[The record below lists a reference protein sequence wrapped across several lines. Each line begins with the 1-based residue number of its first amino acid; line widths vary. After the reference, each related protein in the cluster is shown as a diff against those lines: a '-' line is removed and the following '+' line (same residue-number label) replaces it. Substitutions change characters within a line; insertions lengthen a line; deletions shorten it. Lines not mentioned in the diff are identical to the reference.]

1 MTPKRWQKILAYSVV
16 GIALLFVYAPIL
28 LLMVY
33 SFTDSGGGEWTGLS
47 LVAYRE
53 MFEDPELL
61 MAALN
66 TFILGISSALIATLL
81 GTFTAIGIFNTRNKL
96 ARTAVSGANQITVVN
111 ADVVTG
117 VSFMLLFVVLR
128 DIGLDIPRGWFTLI
142 VSHVMITTPYVI
154 MAVMPRLRQLNP
166 NTYEAALDLGAT
178 PFQATTKV
186 LFPQLFGA
194 MIAGFALAF
203 TLSLDD
209 FVISRYNRGDGDLQT
224 ISTYI
229 YGMVVKH
236 GILNSFR
243 ALSTLLFIIILGIL
257 ILMNVKSRP
266 KTNKGDHK
274 K

>member
-1 MTPKRWQKILAYSVV
+1 MNVKKWQKALALSIVV
-16 GIALLFVYAPIL
+16 IALLFVYAPIL
-28 LLMVY
+28 LLMAY

-47 LVAYRE
+47 LVAYGE
-53 MFEDPELL
+53 MFQDPDLL

-66 TFILGISSALIATLL
+66 TFILGISSALIATVL
-81 GTFTAIGIFNTRNKL
+81 GTFTAIGIFNTKRKF

-111 ADVVTG
+111 ADIVTG

-178 PFQATTKV
+178 PFQATVKV
-186 LFPQLFGA
+186 LLPQLFGA

-209 FVISRYNRGDGDLQT
+209 FVITRYNRGDELQT

-243 ALSTLLFIIILGIL
+243 ALSTLLFILILGIL
-257 ILMNVKSRP
+257 ILMNVKSR
-266 KTNKGDHK
+266 KNLKKGEHK